1 MPSQAQF
8 TALKLAA
15 AAAETTSTNGTA
27 TDLKGYINPGGRN
40 MKAILNMIEMGG
52 TTAIT
57 VKLQD
62 NTTSITT
69 GFTDISGGAF
79 TACTTSG
86 THEEIHCRTNK
97 RYVRAVSTFAGVST
111 AYYGVELIV
120 EKRNA

>member
-1 MPSQAQF
+1 MPSQQQF

-27 TDLKGYINPGGRN
+27 VDLQGYINPGGRN

-52 TTAIT
+52 STSIT
-57 VKLQD
+57 IKLQD

-69 GFTDISGGAF
+69 GFTDITDAAF

-86 THEEIHCRTNK
+86 THEEIHFRTMK
-97 RYVRAVSTFAGVST
+97 RYIRAVSTFAAAST
-111 AYYGVELIV
+111 AYYGVEVIA
-120 EKRNA
+120 ENRYA